1 MKITTG
7 RRRDL
12 SIACESAPASIRVPA
27 MSSCSSSLSAASASQ
42 LSQSLVGQQISI
54 GVAKLALNA
63 QQQQGDAANQ
73 LLASAAR
80 LSQAI
85 GKGSQFD
92 AVA

>member
-1 MKITTG
+1 
-7 RRRDL
+7 
-12 SIACESAPASIRVPA
+12 

-42 LSQSLVGQQISI
+42 FSQFLVGQQISI

-80 LSQAI
+80 LSQAL

>member
-1 MKITTG
+1 M
-7 RRRDL
+7 
-12 SIACESAPASIRVPA
+12 
-27 MSSCSSSLSAASASQ
+27 
-42 LSQSLVGQQISI
+42 
-54 GVAKLALNA
+54 AKLALNA